1 MRSSTELY
9 CRNRV
14 SATGSR
20 DRSSKRKYSDTKRS
34 SPVKPAA
41 LAELDP
47 PACNDSAARY
57 RPAGHPSVRS
67 VSSESS
73 LGSSCTPAAASSD
86 SASRSSSRRS
96 ATPISSVSPRARQ
109 RASGS
114 AGSSRLV
121 MRDLRARREEA
132 DQRRQDVQ
140 TRRIGDGVHIVEHQ
154 HQRSLERGQRA
165 PDARDS
171 LRPRGSSRSR
181 QRVEDVGRHGFDAM
195 DRGGDVAQEH
205 QRVVVRAVERDPCER
220 TWVSFGPPR
229 DQRGLAV
236 PGRRHDGHHR
246 RARRAQPRDQVGSSP
261 PCPVGPAAARA

>member
-9 CRNRV
+9 CRNRA
-14 SATGSR
+14 SATGR
-20 DRSSKRKYSDTKRS
+20 RERSSKRKYSDTKRS

-41 LAELDP
+41 LAELEP
-47 PACNDSAARY
+47 PACSDSAARY

-121 MRDLRARREEA
+121 TAICEPAGRKPTSAAR
-132 DQRRQDVQ
+132 
-140 TRRIGDGVHIVEHQ
+140 T
-154 HQRSLERGQRA
+154 S
-165 PDARDS
+165 
-171 LRPRGSSRSR
+171 
-181 QRVEDVGRHGFDAM
+181 
-195 DRGGDVAQEH
+195 
-205 QRVVVRAVERDPCER
+205 
-220 TWVSFGPPR
+220 
-229 DQRGLAV
+229 
-236 PGRRHDGHHR
+236 RHDGLATACTSSSTSTSGPSSAASAPPTRGTRFDHVDPPGPDN
-246 RARRAQPRDQVGSSP
+246 ASNTSSGTGSTRWI
-261 PCPVGPAAARA
+261 AAAM